1 MIEFSRFF
9 RAPSNI
15 RSGSFDYEEIGI
27 EPDGSRLFII
37 LGLDKRTG
45 IRTKVCEFRCK
56 AGDKLCKERVLKAI
70 KKLDR

>member
-1 MIEFSRFF
+1 MIEWSKFF
-9 RAPSNI
+9 RSPGSI

-45 IRTKVCEFRCK
+45 IRTKVCEFRCLE
-56 AGDKLCKERVLKAI
+56 GDKICRERII
-70 KKLDR
+70 KKLKKLNR

>member
-1 MIEFSRFF
+1 MIEFSKFF

-27 EPDGSRLFII
+27 QPDGTRLFII

-45 IRTKVCEFRCK
+45 TRTKVCEFKCA
-56 AGDKLCKERVLKAI
+56 AGDKICRERII
-70 KKLDR
+70 KKLKKLNR